1 MVVVIDANILISAS
15 LNLNGKMAN
24 LIFSNSSKINFVT
37 PVFVQYEIKENE
49 TRICSR
55 NRISKDEFNQNIILL
70 LTKIL
75 LFNDDEIPE
84 EIFKDAYGLTKHI
97 DPADTIYTALAI
109 SLGALLWT
117 GNLKLLRGLKKNG
130 FRHIITT
137 SDLEQIV
144 KGL

>member
-1 MVVVIDANILISAS
+1 MVVVTDANILISAS
-15 LNLNGKMAN
+15 LNLNGKIAN

-37 PVFVQYEIKENE
+37 PAFIQYEIKENE
-49 TRICSR
+49 AKICSQ
-55 NRISKDEFNQNIILL
+55 NRISKAEFNQNIILL

-75 LFNDDEIPE
+75 LIKDDEISE
-84 EIFKDAYGLTKHI
+84 EIFKDAFGLTKHI

-109 SLGALLWT
+109 SLDALLWT
-117 GNLKLLRGLKKNG
+117 GDLKLLRGLKKKG